1 MTRILVSG
9 NTNIGTTVR
18 VDTFPIPYHSGTFV
32 PFGVQSHVSGV
43 GYNVA
48 KALTTLGNVVTF
60 MSIIGRDLPATIIRA
75 TLPAMAS
82 TIGLC

>member
-48 KALTTLGNVVTF
+48 KALTH
-60 MSIIGRDLPATIIRA
+60 
-75 TLPAMAS
+75 
-82 TIGLC
+82 